1 MNSDQVYAD
10 YNEAM
15 APFNDQA
22 AVDNS
27 IPPPEADDGTVYFGY
42 DNGQGWANYDQINN
56 EGWSAPADIN
66 SGGGY
71 DGGYSGGG
79 DYGGGYDGGGDG
91 GGGGGDGGGDGGG
104 GCD

>member
-15 APFNDQA
+15 APFYDQV

-27 IPPPEADDGTVYFGY
+27 VPPPEADDGTVYFGY

-56 EGWSAPADIN
+56 EGWSAPADIDM
-66 SGGGY
+66 GG
-71 DGGYSGGG
+71 GGYSGGG
-79 DYGGGYDGGGDG
+79 DYGGGYDGGGDCG
-91 GGGGGDGGGDGGG
+91 GGDGGGGDGGG
-104 GCD
+104 CD